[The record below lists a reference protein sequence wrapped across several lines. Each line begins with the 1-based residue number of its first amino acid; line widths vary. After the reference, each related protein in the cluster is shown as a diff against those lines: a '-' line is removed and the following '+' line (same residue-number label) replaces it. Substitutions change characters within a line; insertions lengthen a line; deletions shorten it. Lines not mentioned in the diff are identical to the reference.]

1 MSALLWLW
9 VDFPSLSVEGCV
21 LHPMRRRIS
30 IPTPA
35 QQGLV
40 CAINHPTTGGEPP
53 LRIGCGP
60 LQADLLPAGWGV
72 PLGQLL
78 GSGLD
83 QEPEAGGGA
92 GLLLAAGLRANDRGD
107 AGPGA
112 AAARE
117 QELAPMLPGSWRR
130 IALGSRP
137 LLLLAHRDQLAGRGV
152 QTPGLPRFLLP
163 ASGAERLAAALAQL
177 DWLELEREPQGTEE
191 ALIERLRQER
201 LLLPAAG
208 SLLEHAPWRD
218 SGVVALPP
226 PEPLAEVLE
235 LWIRPQP
242 GAEEAVTDLVARLRQ
257 RLAAGCQQKNPAAGG
272 GSPER
277 PRRHPTGHRQTGL

>member
-1 MSALLWLW
+1 MSALLRAAL
-9 VDFPSLSVEGCV
+9 DFPSLSVEGCV
-21 LHPMRRRIS
+21 LQPMGWRIS
-30 IPTPA
+30 LPSPA
-35 QQGLV
+35 AGLV

-60 LQADLLPAGWGV
+60 LQADLLPAGCRL

-78 GSGLD
+78 ESGLD
-83 QEPEAGGGA
+83 QEPAAGGGT
-92 GLLLAAGLRANDRGD
+92 GLLLAAGLRADHHGD

-117 QELAPMLPGSWRR
+117 QKLAPLLPGSWRR

-137 LLLLAHRDQLAGRGV
+137 LLLLAHRDQLTGRGN
-152 QTPGLPRFLLP
+152 TAPGLPRFLLP
-163 ASGAERLAAALAQL
+163 ATGSTRLAEELAQL
-177 DWLELEREPQGTEE
+177 DWLELEREPQGTAE

-242 GAEEAVTDLVARLRQ
+242 GAKEAVTDLVALLRQ
-257 RLAAGCQQKNPAAGG
+257 QLAAGGRM
-272 GSPER
+272 ER
-277 PRRHPTGHRQTGL
+277 

>member
-1 MSALLWLW
+1 MSALLGVW

-21 LHPMRRRIS
+21 LQRMRRRIS

-53 LRIGCGP
+53 LSIGCGP
-60 LQADLLPAGWGV
+60 LQADLLPAGCHL
-72 PLGQLL
+72 PLGQEL
-78 GSGLD
+78 
-83 QEPEAGGGA
+83 EAGGGA
-92 GLLLAAGLRANDRGD
+92 GLLLTAGLRAGGHGD
-107 AGPGA
+107 AGPD
-112 AAARE
+112 E
-117 QELAPMLPGSWRR
+117 HELAPLLAGSWRR

-177 DWLELEREPQGTEE
+177 DWLELEREPQGTAE
-191 ALIERLRQER
+191 ALIERLGQGR

-208 SLLEHAPWRD
+208 SLLDHAPWRR

-226 PEPLAEVLE
+226 PEPLAEELE
-235 LWIRPQP
+235 LWIRPQRA
-242 GAEEAVTDLVARLRQ
+242 AEEAVTDLVALLRQ
-257 RLAAGCQQKNPAAGG
+257 RLAAGCQQKTPAAGG

-277 PRRHPTGHRQTGL
+277 PRHHPSGHRQTGL

>member
-1 MSALLWLW
+1 MSALLGAW

-21 LHPMRRRIS
+21 LQRMRRRIS

-53 LRIGCGP
+53 LPIGCGP
-60 LQADLLPAGWGV
+60 LQADLLPADWRL

-78 GSGLD
+78 GPGLE
-83 QEPEAGGGA
+83 QELEAGGGA
-92 GLLLAAGLRANDRGD
+92 GLLLAAGLRTGGHGD

-112 AAARE
+112 AGARE
-117 QELAPMLPGSWRR
+117 HELAPLLAGSWRR

-152 QTPGLPRFLLP
+152 QTPGLPRFFLP
-163 ASGAERLAAALAQL
+163 ASGAERLAAALEQL
-177 DWLELEREPQGTEE
+177 DWLELEREPQGTAE
-191 ALIERLRQER
+191 ALIERLGQGR

-208 SLLEHAPWRD
+208 SLLDHAPWREA
-218 SGVVALPP
+218 GLVALPP
-226 PEPLAEVLE
+226 PEPLAEELE
-235 LWIRPQP
+235 LWIRPQRA
-242 GAEEAVTDLVARLRQ
+242 AEEAVSDLVALLRQ
-257 RLAAGCQQKNPAAGG
+257 RLAAGCPQKTPAIGG

-277 PRRHPTGHRQTGL
+277 P

>member
-1 MSALLWLW
+1 MSALLRAAL
-9 VDFPSLSVEGCV
+9 DFPSLSVEDCV
-21 LHPMRRRIS
+21 LQPMSWRIS
-30 IPTPA
+30 LPTPA
-35 QQGLV
+35 PGLV

-177 DWLELEREPQGTEE
+177 DWLELAQQPQGTEE
-191 ALIERLRQER
+191 ALIKRLRHER

-226 PEPLAEVLE
+226 PEPLAEELE
-235 LWIRPQP
+235 LWIRPQRA
-242 GAEEAVTDLVARLRQ
+242 AEEAVNDLVALLRQ
-257 RLAAGCQQKNPAAGG
+257 RLVAGWGTDG
-272 GSPER
+272 R
-277 PRRHPTGHRQTGL
+277 PGR